1 MQVRH
6 HESENTRIRYVKSA
20 YSEENH
26 KAYVIIYIY
35 TVQYHITNYI
45 RRVTF
50 YYTFAVA
57 LYCTTKNPGKNLIF
71 SALPLMEH
79 RGLNGNGR
87 NVMHS
92 GRRKNLPVFDL
103 DFGKK
108 PSP

>member
-6 HESENTRIRYVKSA
+6 HESENTRIGYVKSA

-26 KAYVIIYIY
+26 KAYVIIYM
-35 TVQYHITNYI
+35 VQYHITNYI

-57 LYCTTKNPGKNLIF
+57 LFCTTKNPAKKSPFL
-71 SALPLMEH
+71 SASILEH

-103 DFGKK
+103 DFGK
-108 PSP
+108 